1 MTDTAHKRAISD
13 VVSSILTHFDDE
25 IRQSDL
31 YARVKEAA
39 TNGSM
44 SSAIEMVRL
53 EQSRLART
61 AVLALS
67 DAGNDLGKDSLQCVI
82 EMLPVIYREI
92 RAQEHARRWQGCA
105 DRARHRL
112 LDALRQAAPALP
124 AGAGSSQPTQE

>member
-1 MTDTAHKRAISD
+1 MTDTTLKQAIGD
-13 VVSSILTHFDDE
+13 VVSSLASRFDDE

-39 TNGSM
+39 TNGSIP
-44 SSAIEMVRL
+44 SAIEMVRL

-67 DAGNDLGKDSLQCVI
+67 DTGNDLGKDSLQCVI

-92 RAQEHARRWQGCA
+92 RAQESAHQWQGCA

-112 LDALRQAAPALP
+112 LDALRQSASAVP
-124 AGAGSSQPTQE
+124 AGAGSSQLT